1 MNFAKRALTLLLLA
15 AAVTGCA
22 TIKNIFND
30 VKKENIEPPT
40 LLTELTPTLNVQKIW
55 GDRVGKGSAK
65 SGARMLPA
73 YADGKLYA
81 AGVDGTIAALD
92 ATNGRTLWQKRLG
105 ERHGFILHRGKNS
118 LRWAGGPSVSGDLL
132 VVGSLEG
139 NVQALDAGTGAERWH
154 AQVSS
159 EVVAPPAIADGIVVV
174 RTNDGRLYGLDAA
187 DGLRKWVF
195 DRATVPVL
203 SLRGNTAPRIAD
215 GVVYAGEDNG
225 KVVALHLADG
235 KPLWEQ
241 ALSPGEGRSEI
252 ERLQDV
258 DGSVVVADGVV
269 YASAYRGQVVALNAQ
284 TGRPLWTHDLSGYTG
299 VAISPTQIYVAGADA
314 DVWALELRTGASAWK
329 QEGLKYRWVSEAAAQ
344 GDYVVLGDLEGY
356 VHWLASA
363 DGKFAARVRL
373 SKNPIQSA
381 PVVVGD
387 TVYVEDIDGEIG
399 AYRIGK

>member
-1 MNFAKRALTLLLLA
+1 MNLTKRALTLLLA
-15 AAVTGCA
+15 AAAIAGCT

-40 LLTELTPTLNVQKIW
+40 PLTELTPTLPVQKLW
-55 GDRVGKGSAK
+55 GERIGKGAGK
-65 SGARMLPA
+65 TGARMQPA
-73 YADGKLYA
+73 YADGKLFA
-81 AGVDGTIAALD
+81 AGVDGTIAAMD
-92 ATNGRTLWQKRLG
+92 ATNGRTLWSKRLG

-118 LRWAGGPSVSGDLL
+118 LRWAGGPSVNGDLL
-132 VVGSLEG
+132 VIGSLEG
-139 NVQALDAGTGAERWH
+139 RVQALDAGSGAERWH

-159 EVVAPPAIADGIVVV
+159 EVIAPPAISDGIVVV
-174 RTNDGRLYGLDAA
+174 RTNDGHLYALDTA
-187 DGLRKWVF
+187 DGSRKWVF

-203 SLRGNTAPRIAD
+203 SLRGNSAPRIAD

-225 KVVALHLADG
+225 KVVALRLADG
-235 KPLWEQ
+235 NPIWEQ
-241 ALSPGEGRSEI
+241 VLSKGEGRSEI

-258 DGSVVVADGVV
+258 DGQLAVADGVV
-269 YASAYRGQVVALNAQ
+269 YASGYRGQVVALISQ
-284 TGRPLWTHDLSGYTG
+284 TGRPLWTHELSGYIG
-299 VAISPTQIYVAGADA
+299 VATAPTQIYTADA
-314 DVWALELRTGASAWK
+314 DANIWALDLRSGASAWK
-329 QEGLKYRWVSEAAAQ
+329 QDGLKYRWVSEAAAQ

-356 VHWLASA
+356 VHWLASV
-363 DGKFAARVRL
+363 DGKFAARARL